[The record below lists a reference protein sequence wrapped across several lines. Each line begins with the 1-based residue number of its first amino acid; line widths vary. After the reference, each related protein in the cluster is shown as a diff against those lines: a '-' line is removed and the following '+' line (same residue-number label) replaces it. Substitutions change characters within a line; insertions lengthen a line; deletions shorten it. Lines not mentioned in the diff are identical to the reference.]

1 MKKRIMRTEDLATAI
16 LSSYP
21 ENDPSHQTFRFTDV
35 RSILGGNDDYTR
47 RAINYLLEKGKIVRI
62 PFEKRKAYNIESE
75 DRRRVYYTYS
85 KNDFSM
91 KEWDIIVSKAKEK
104 PEGSEGRKI
113 SENINLL
120 KTIVEELYSN
130 GNDLSKFR
138 NRGDIEM
145 LLDIFE
151 GVKDREETKEKKY
164 MFESRTLEFIK
175 KCLESGTTVISEK
188 GKKEIGRRVIEIC
201 EEYISRM
208 EESVSNSIDPNSPM
222 GIAYLSF
229 QIYVLLDGE
238 DVLTWMGEHLKGYLE
253 SLENEDLTTEV
264 HRLKKLNFSIFYHF
278 LTYYSSERPEKFNLE
293 NKDTLS
299 LYIFSKI
306 LDPKTEGEIRN
317 TLRDIRDIV
326 THRRSER

>member
-1 MKKRIMRTEDLATAI
+1 MKKRIMRTEDLVTAI

-21 ENDPSHQTFRFTDV
+21 DNDPNHQTFRFTDV
-35 RSILGGNDDYTR
+35 RSILGGNDDYAR
-47 RAINYLLEKGKIVRI
+47 RVINYLLEKGKIVRI
-62 PFEKRKAYNIESE
+62 PFEKRKAYNIDSG

-91 KEWDIIVSKAKEK
+91 KEWDIIVSRAKEK

-120 KTIVEELYSN
+120 KTIVEEVYSN
-130 GNDLSKFR
+130 GDDLSKFR

-164 MFESRTLEFIK
+164 VFESWTLEFIK

-208 EESVSNSIDPNSPM
+208 EESVSNSIDSHSPM
-222 GIAYLSF
+222 GIAFLSF

-238 DVLTWMGEHLKGYLE
+238 DVLTWIGEHLKGELE

-264 HRLKKLNFSIFYHF
+264 HRLKKFNFIIFDNF
-278 LTYYSSERPEKFNLE
+278 LAYYSSERPEKFNLE

-306 LDPKTEGEIRN
+306 LDLKTEGEVKN
-317 TLRDIRDIV
+317 TLRSMRDIL
-326 THRRSER
+326 THKRSER

>member
-1 MKKRIMRTEDLATAI
+1 MKKKIMKTEDLVTTI

-35 RSILGGNDDYTR
+35 RSILDKNDDYAR
-47 RAINYLLEKGKIVRI
+47 RVINYLLERGKIVRI
-62 PFEKRKAYNIESE
+62 PFEKRKAYNIGSG
-75 DRRRVYYTYS
+75 DRREVYYTYS

-91 KEWDIIVSKAKEK
+91 KEWDIIVSMAKEK
-104 PEGSEGRKI
+104 PEGSVGRKI

-120 KTIVEELYSN
+120 KTIVEEIHSN
-130 GNDLSKFR
+130 GDDLSKFR

-151 GVKDREETKEKKY
+151 RVKDREETKEKKY
-164 MFESRTLEFIK
+164 VFEFWTLEFIK
-175 KCLESGTTVISEK
+175 KCLESGTTVIGEK
-188 GKKEIGRRVIEIC
+188 GKKEIGRRVIKIC

-208 EESVSNSIDPNSPM
+208 EESVSNSIDSHSPM
-222 GIAYLSF
+222 GIAFLSF

-238 DVLTWMGEHLKGYLE
+238 DVLTWIGEHLKGELE

-264 HRLKKLNFSIFYHF
+264 HRLKKFNFIIFDNF
-278 LTYYSSERPEKFNLE
+278 LAYYSSERPEKFNLE

-306 LDPKTEGEIRN
+306 LDLKTEGEVKN
-317 TLRDIRDIV
+317 TLRSMRDIL
-326 THRRSER
+326 THKRSER